1 MTSFTSSNGTLNY
14 YEYVGLGRLKVIR
27 DNSNNVIKLF
37 DYKYQKPA
45 YSSTV
50 QMTSISV
57 TNVVTGVFYFIQLTN
72 VATGQIYNFKIIG
85 TGVYGQIPYG
95 NYNSSLHASDYS
107 AHHMWMI
114 NNTYSESG
122 VATATFN
129 NISLSTATTTVAIY

>member
-37 DYKYQKPA
+37 DYQYQKPA

-95 NYNSSLHASDYS
+95 NYNISLHASDYS